1 MLANLKVLC
10 GENAIDALK
19 ISEDS
24 IFVLQESIKVLIDK
38 NEIKKAANIIKKNW
52 LKFQCMEIVEI
63 FMTFKI
69 KNISDSLNRYKI
81 ISRFLKKKII
91 FRMKPNLH
99 LLILLIMHRFGGKV
113 KPI

>member
-38 NEIKKAANIIKKNW
+38 NEIKKK
-52 LKFQCMEIVEI
+52 Q
-63 FMTFKI
+63 
-69 KNISDSLNRYKI
+69 
-81 ISRFLKKKII
+81 
-91 FRMKPNLH
+91 
-99 LLILLIMHRFGGKV
+99 LILLKKIG
-113 KPI
+113 